1 MAVNP
6 EYIEQLVLDEIA
18 GIITP
23 EDSATLK
30 EILAQEPE
38 ALVIRDDLYAQ
49 YGNHPSLDHLAD
61 TLPVEKVWEGIR
73 KKKSRYVLIKTISSI
88 AAVSLLLIGSYILF
102 PPGRKQPAF
111 VREISP
117 KNIELQLPNGQK
129 VNLGNTQQQIKLNNL
144 TLSNQQKKLSW
155 DAPTGADNRQAT
167 LTVPPGKDY
176 AITLPDGTEIQLNA
190 ATRIQFP
197 FAFRGSTRD
206 VTINGEAYLKVAKD
220 PSRPFRVH
228 LPNSTVQVLGTE
240 FNVNTYDSGHV
251 DISLVSGAV
260 QLHTSKDSIL
270 LHPGYAVSYQSGKE
284 PDEAPFDAEDV
295 LSWRQ
300 GVYVF
305 HNATLA
311 EMSGVIHRWFGISVT
326 IDNPTAARRRF
337 RGFIDRKQSVRP
349 FLEGLK
355 FTGQFDYYFDKD
367 SVLHMQ

>member
-30 EILAQEPE
+30 ELLAQEPE

-49 YGNHPSLDHLAD
+49 YGNHPALDNLAD
-61 TLPVEKVWEGIR
+61 TLPVEKVWDGIR
-73 KKKSRYVLIKTISSI
+73 KKKSSSLLIKTISSI
-88 AAVSLLLIGSYILF
+88 AAVALLLIGSYILF
-102 PPGRKQPAF
+102 SPGRQQPAF
-111 VREISP
+111 VQEISP
-117 KNIELQLPNGQK
+117 KNVELQLPNGQM
-129 VNLGNTQQQIKLNNL
+129 VNLGNTQQQIRLNNL

-155 DAPTGADNRQAT
+155 DAPTGSDNRMAT
-167 LTVPPGKDY
+167 LIVPPGKDY
-176 AITLPDGTEIQLNA
+176 SITLPDGTEIQLNA

-197 FAFRGSTRD
+197 FSFSGNTRD
-206 VTINGEAYLKVAKD
+206 VTINGEAYLKVVKD

-228 LPNSTVQVLGTE
+228 LPHSTIQVLGTE

-251 DISLVSGAV
+251 NVSLVSGAV
-260 QLHTSKDSIL
+260 KLHTTADSIL
-270 LHPGYAVSYQSGKE
+270 LHPGFAVNFQAGKAL
-284 PDEAPFDAEDV
+284 DETPFDADDV

-300 GVYVF
+300 GIYVF

-311 EMSGVIHRWFGISVT
+311 EMSGVINRWFGIAVI
-326 IDNPTAARRRF
+326 IDNPATAQRRF

-367 SVLHMQ
+367 STLHMK